1 MLLDGLKFDYD
12 GCSSLPKYQRLANCL
27 EEWIRENKLPPGT
40 KFPGDRQLSEYLNT
54 TPVTISKSLNELTR
68 KGILERKVGSG
79 TYIADASNPGPK
91 YRRIGIICHEVIRT
105 DPVYVDP
112 VLTVFYDY
120 WKTRGYQVVSLLG
133 SPENYENSI
142 REYGLAGIMVLLP
155 TEEFSGD
162 IRRFSEAG
170 MPLVTVG
177 GYAIPELPD
186 ISLGTDHVRTGEL
199 LVKYLHGLGHERIG
213 FIADNSKR
221 VSIILRDRGYG
232 NGMWEAKLPVR
243 PDWRICTADYQ
254 ELKER
259 IELLRRSP
267 DVPTAYIIGSLGS
280 VINVYNVMNALEIKI
295 GREVSLISF
304 DDADY
309 LRQLK
314 PSLTVFRQQIAEF
327 TTAAASQLE
336 RMMRRESPAAV
347 DHHSLEPVLL
357 ERGSCYKINE
367 K

>member
-1 MLLDGLKFDYD
+1 MLLDGLKFNHD
-12 GCSSLPKYQRLANCL
+12 GRSNLPKYQRLANCL

-40 KFPGDRQLSEYLNT
+40 KFPGDRQLSEHLNT

-91 YRRIGIICHEVIRT
+91 YRRIGIICHEVIQA
-105 DPVYVDP
+105 DLAYVDP
-112 VLTVFYDY
+112 VLTTFYDY
-120 WKTRGYQVVSLLG
+120 WKKRGYQVVSLLG

-142 REYGLAGIMVLLP
+142 REYELAGIMVLLP
-155 TEEFSGD
+155 TEEFAGD
-162 IRRFSEAG
+162 IRRFSKGG

-186 ISLGTDHVRTGEL
+186 ISLGTDHVRASEL
-199 LVKYLHGLGHERIG
+199 LVKHLHGLGHERIG
-213 FIADNSKR
+213 FIADDLKKT
-221 VSIILRDRGYG
+221 SIILRDRGYG
-232 NGMWEAKLPVR
+232 NGMWEAKLPVK

-259 IELLRRSP
+259 IEALRHSP
-267 DVPTAYIIGSLGS
+267 DAPTAYIIASLRS
-280 VINVYNVMNALEIKI
+280 VLNVYNVMNALEIKI
-295 GREVSLISF
+295 GQEVSLISF

-309 LRQLK
+309 LQQLK
-314 PSLTVFRQQIAEF
+314 PSLTVSRQRIAEF

-336 RMMRRESPAAV
+336 RMIRRESPAAV
-347 DHHSLEPVLL
+347 DHNSLEPVLL
-357 ERGSCYKINE
+357 ERGSCYKIKE